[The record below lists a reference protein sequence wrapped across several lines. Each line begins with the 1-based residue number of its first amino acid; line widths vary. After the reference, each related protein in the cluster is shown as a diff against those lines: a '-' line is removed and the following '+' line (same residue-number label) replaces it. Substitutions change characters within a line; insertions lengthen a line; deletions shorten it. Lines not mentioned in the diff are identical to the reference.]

1 MGDGDLNFN
10 YSWQSSSGH
19 KEDLFDCAVY
29 EVVTYGDGHSPFAY
43 PKPPWN
49 YTVNINPLSIGVLG
63 TAGGFSDDQ
72 LNGNDSW
79 TKPYKVATVSAVQYY
94 RYTCNG
100 GSEVNLMG
108 PMSIIRTVS
117 QNTNGIFKYQITK
130 SGASATINPL
140 P

>member
-1 MGDGDLNFN
+1 M
-10 YSWQSSSGH
+10 
-19 KEDLFDCAVY
+19 
-29 EVVTYGDGHSPFAY
+29 TYGDGHSPFIW

-49 YTVNINPLSIGVLG
+49 SQNNNPVSIGVPG
-63 TAGGFSDDQ
+63 TDGMYWDYH

-79 TKPYKVATVSAVQYY
+79 TKPHTGATFAATQYY

-108 PMSIIRTVS
+108 PLSITRTVS
-117 QNTNGIFKYQITK
+117 RNANGTYMYKVTK
-130 SGASATINPL
+130 SGASATLNPL